1 MAIAQ
6 TTLAAAVGADDLT
19 FKITSATGVSAGMA
33 ARVDDEFIGEVLS
46 VDGTTV
52 RVRGRGWDGT
62 AGKAHRI
69 LAPIAFYTK
78 TGSFPDALTYLQIPP
93 GHVVP
98 QPPEQEITDTVGADG
113 TYTVP
118 ANDTTVWLQKATA
131 LALTLPAPSKL
142 ENGRRLKFVS
152 GTAAA
157 HVITA
162 TGLLQDGVT
171 GGGKNT
177 ATFAAFI
184 GASIELVAK
193 DGTWAV
199 QSLKAVTV
207 A

>member
-1 MAIAQ
+1 MAAV
-6 TTLAAAVGADDLT
+6 TTLAAPIGVDDTTL
-19 FKITSATGVSAGMA
+19 KITSATGVSAGMA
-33 ARVDDEFIGEVLS
+33 ARVDDEFIGEVLG

-52 RVRGRGWDGT
+52 KVRGRGWDGT
-62 AGKAHRI
+62 AGRPHRV
-69 LAPIAFYTK
+69 LAPIVFYTK
-78 TGSFPDALTYLQIPP
+78 SGTFPEALTLLQIPP

-118 ANDTTVWLQKATA
+118 PNDATVYLMKATA

-142 ENGRRLKFVS
+142 ENGRRLKFVN

-162 TGLLQDGVT
+162 TGLIHDGVT
-171 GGGKNT
+171 GGAKNT
-177 ATFAAFI
+177 LTFGAFL
-184 GASIELVAK
+184 GACVEVVAK
-193 DGTWAV
+193 DGFWHT
-199 QSLKAVTV
+199 QNLKVVTV